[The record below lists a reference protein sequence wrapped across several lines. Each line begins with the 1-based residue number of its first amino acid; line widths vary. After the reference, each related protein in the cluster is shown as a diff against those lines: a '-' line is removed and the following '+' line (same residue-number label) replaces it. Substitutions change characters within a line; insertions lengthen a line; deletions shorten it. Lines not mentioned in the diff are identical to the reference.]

1 MNKTAI
7 DKGKYKVVHN
17 VDFDESNVVSAFC
30 GVCESMLRS
39 QSDED
44 CMRKLIFCFHCAID
58 FAYPNKKE
66 WDLGWR
72 PLHDE
77 IVQRLSRRPNMS
89 VNINFADI

>member
-1 MNKTAI
+1 MNKTTI

-17 VDFDESNVVSAFC
+17 VDFDQSNVVSAFC
-30 GVCESMLRS
+30 DVCESMIRS

-44 CMRKLIFCFHCAID
+44 SMRKFKCCFHCAID

-72 PLHDE
+72 PSPDD
-77 IVQRLSRRPNMS
+77 VALSLSKRPNMS
-89 VNINFADI
+89 ISISFDNI